1 MIICAGNQEV
11 FEFAQSVG
19 VGLIDSAYGLTK
31 LCLEEKPES
40 LLFIGSAGSYGE
52 YDIFDIVE
60 SKSSSNIELAFLNDD
75 CYTPINNM
83 LKSDNNF
90 TKDQTIVNSSNYIT
104 TNQELSRKYKEHN
117 IGIENMEYYALM
129 QVANKFSIPIAGIFI
144 VTNYTNKDAHK
155 DFINNHQVSM
165 NKLVSYLKSKNIIQN
180 V

>member
-1 MIICAGNQEV
+1 
-11 FEFAQSVG
+11 
-19 VGLIDSAYGLTK
+19 
-31 LCLEEKPES
+31 
-40 LLFIGSAGSYGE
+40 
-52 YDIFDIVE
+52 
-60 SKSSSNIELAFLNDD
+60 
-75 CYTPINNM
+75 M

-104 TNQELSRKYKEHN
+104 TNKELSIKYKEHN